1 MDQSFFWIALSIFLL
16 IAESVT
22 LGVFML
28 FFGFGALVTG
38 LSLYFIPLSFSA
50 QISLFLIVSIF
61 TLLVM
66 RNTMKSWLVGK
77 KKSVVTDNIE
87 DVLGR
92 RGTVVEDINPP
103 AFGVVD
109 MKGTN
114 WKAMASNKVS
124 KGTIV
129 EVIGRDNLVLKVKEI
144 SS

>member
-1 MDQSFFWIALSIFLL
+1 MDQSFFWIALSVFLL

-22 LGVFML
+22 LGVFMW

-38 LSLYFIPLSFSA
+38 LALYCVPLSFSA

-87 DVLGR
+87 DILGR
-92 RGTVVEDINPP
+92 RGTIVEDIVPP

-114 WKAMASNKVS
+114 WKAMATSKIK

-129 EVIGRDNLVLKVKEI
+129 EVTGRDNLVLKVKEI
-144 SS
+144 TS